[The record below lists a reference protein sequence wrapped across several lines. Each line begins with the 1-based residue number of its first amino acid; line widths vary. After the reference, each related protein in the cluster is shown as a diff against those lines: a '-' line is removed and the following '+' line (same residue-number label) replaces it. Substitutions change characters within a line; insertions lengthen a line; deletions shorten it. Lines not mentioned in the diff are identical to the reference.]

1 MTESE
6 YYLLLKKGVLLYS
19 EVEEIS
25 DSSCQVIS
33 IRIFEQDQNYV
44 SVSAIKRFFSPLPH
58 TVEFSPFIL
67 NSFSRFIG
75 YDNWLSFKKTVQVS
89 LN

>member
-19 EVEEIS
+19 EIEEIS

-44 SVSAIKRFFSPLPH
+44 SVSAIKRFFPPCRTL
-58 TVEFSPFIL
+58 L
-67 NSFSRFIG
+67 NFHHL
-75 YDNWLSFKKTVQVS
+75 Y
-89 LN
+89 

>member
-6 YYLLLKKGVLLYS
+6 YYTLLKKGVLLHCGID
-19 EVEEIS
+19 EIS
-25 DSSCQVIS
+25 DSSFKVIS

-44 SVSAIKRFFSPLPH
+44 SISSIRRFFCPLPH
-58 TVEFSPFIL
+58 TSEVLPFVL
-67 NSFSRFIG
+67 NSFCQFIG
-75 YDNWLSFKKTVQVS
+75 YDDWLSFKKNIQVS